1 MLMSKFWTQA
11 VKRTEPYV
19 PGEQMNDPDV
29 VKLNTNENPYPP
41 SPKAIEAMKRAA
53 GGVMQKYPSPT
64 ADTLREAIAQ
74 TNGVKKE
81 QVFVG
86 NGSDEVLAFAF
97 YAFFEEGEV
106 IRFPAISYSFYPV
119 YSKLFNI
126 PFEEVPMNED
136 FTLQVERFFNA
147 EGGVIFP
154 NPNAPTSLYLPLE
167 QIEQILQANENKV
180 VIVDEAYIDYAEAP
194 SAVTLIDQYPNLLV
208 VQTTSKSRA
217 LAGLRVGFAM
227 GQEHLIEALVR
238 MKDSFNSYTLD
249 RVALSGATEAFLDTP
264 YFEEKKE
271 AVLQTRAQTIQEME
285 KRGFSV
291 LPSAANF
298 IFATHEEKDA
308 EQLYEQ
314 LRKRKVLVRYFHD
327 PRIDQYLRI
336 TIGTDEEM
344 EQFFRHL
351 DELI

>member
-1 MLMSKFWTQA
+1 MPMSKFWTRA

-136 FTLQVERFFNA
+136 FTLQVEQFYNA

-217 LAGLRVGFAM
+217 LAGLRVGLAM

-249 RVALSGATEAFLDTP
+249 RIALSGATEAFLDTS

-271 AVLQTRAQTIQEME
+271 AVLQTRAKTIQEME

-327 PRIDQYLRI
+327 ERIDQYLRI

-351 DELI
+351 DEVM

>member
-136 FTLQVERFFNA
+136 FTLQVEQFYNA

-217 LAGLRVGFAM
+217 LAGLRVGLAM

-249 RVALSGATEAFLDTP
+249 RIALSGATEAFLDTP

-271 AVLQTRAQTIQEME
+271 AVLQTRAKTIQEME

-351 DELI
+351 DEVM

>member
-1 MLMSKFWTQA
+1 MSKFWTQA

-249 RVALSGATEAFLDTP
+249 RVALSGATEAFLDTS

>member
-136 FTLQVERFFNA
+136 FTLQVEQFYNA

-194 SAVTLIDQYPNLLV
+194 SAVELIDQYPNLLV

-217 LAGLRVGFAM
+217 LAGLRVGLAM

-249 RVALSGATEAFLDTP
+249 RVALSGATEAFLDTS

-271 AVLQTRAQTIQEME
+271 AVLQTRAKTIQEME

>member
-249 RVALSGATEAFLDTP
+249 RVALSGATEAFLDTS

>member
-249 RVALSGATEAFLDTP
+249 RVALSGATEAFLDTS

-271 AVLQTRAQTIQEME
+271 AVLQTRAKTMKEME

>member
-1 MLMSKFWTQA
+1 
-11 VKRTEPYV
+11 
-19 PGEQMNDPDV
+19 
-29 VKLNTNENPYPP
+29 
-41 SPKAIEAMKRAA
+41 
-53 GGVMQKYPSPT
+53 
-64 ADTLREAIAQ
+64 
-74 TNGVKKE
+74 
-81 QVFVG
+81 
-86 NGSDEVLAFAF
+86 
-97 YAFFEEGEV
+97 
-106 IRFPAISYSFYPV
+106 
-119 YSKLFNI
+119 
-126 PFEEVPMNED
+126 
-136 FTLQVERFFNA
+136 
-147 EGGVIFP
+147 
-154 NPNAPTSLYLPLE
+154 
-167 QIEQILQANENKV
+167 
-180 VIVDEAYIDYAEAP
+180 
-194 SAVTLIDQYPNLLV
+194 
-208 VQTTSKSRA
+208 
-217 LAGLRVGFAM
+217 M

-249 RVALSGATEAFLDTP
+249 RVALSGATEAFLDTS

>member
-227 GQEHLIEALVR
+227 GQEHLIVALVR

-249 RVALSGATEAFLDTP
+249 RVALSGATEAFLDTS

-271 AVLQTRAQTIQEME
+271 AVLQTRAKTMKEME

>member
-1 MLMSKFWTQA
+1 
-11 VKRTEPYV
+11 
-19 PGEQMNDPDV
+19 MNDPDV

-147 EGGVIFP
+147 E
-154 NPNAPTSLYLPLE
+154 
-167 QIEQILQANENKV
+167 
-180 VIVDEAYIDYAEAP
+180 
-194 SAVTLIDQYPNLLV
+194 
-208 VQTTSKSRA
+208 
-217 LAGLRVGFAM
+217 
-227 GQEHLIEALVR
+227 
-238 MKDSFNSYTLD
+238 
-249 RVALSGATEAFLDTP
+249 
-264 YFEEKKE
+264 
-271 AVLQTRAQTIQEME
+271 
-285 KRGFSV
+285 
-291 LPSAANF
+291 
-298 IFATHEEKDA
+298 
-308 EQLYEQ
+308 
-314 LRKRKVLVRYFHD
+314 
-327 PRIDQYLRI
+327 
-336 TIGTDEEM
+336 
-344 EQFFRHL
+344 
-351 DELI
+351 

>member
-1 MLMSKFWTQA
+1 MPMSKFWTRA

-249 RVALSGATEAFLDTP
+249 RIALSGATEAFLDTS

>member
-1 MLMSKFWTQA
+1 MPMSKFWTRA

-136 FTLQVERFFNA
+136 FTLQVEQFYNA

-194 SAVTLIDQYPNLLV
+194 SAVTLIDRYPNLLV

-217 LAGLRVGFAM
+217 LAGLRVGLAM

-249 RVALSGATEAFLDTP
+249 RIALSGATEAFLDTS

-271 AVLQTRAQTIQEME
+271 AVLQTRAKTIQEME

-351 DELI
+351 DEVM

>member
-19 PGEQMNDPDV
+19 PGEQMNDLDV

-53 GGVMQKYPSPT
+53 GEVMQKYPSPT
-64 ADTLREAIAQ
+64 ADALREAIAQ

-217 LAGLRVGFAM
+217 LAGLRVGLAM
-227 GQEHLIEALVR
+227 GQKHLIDALVR

-249 RVALSGATEAFLDTP
+249 RIALSGATEAFLDTS

-271 AVLQTRAQTIQEME
+271 AVLQTRAKTIQEME

-291 LPSAANF
+291 LPSATNF

-327 PRIDQYLRI
+327 LRIDQYLRI

-351 DELI
+351 DEVM